1 MKKIYIVLTCL
12 VLIISIFVGCV
23 PEKWAK
29 YHPSSFPDTIWAT
42 KDNKVIIE
50 IEDYSAEYIRV
61 YINHNDEI
69 LELFTWDSNEP
80 GEMLLINKES
90 IETEKFQPL
99 EIWDQEVF
107 EDKFVVTVVET
118 TYFNVGDVLTF
129 YNVGENANN
138 DNHISYDDAYKIA
151 NDAIPQK
158 EYEQYV
164 RLSRKETING
174 NENYVFYASAQCW
187 KCIGDDDW
195 LRSEVITH
203 WIYIDAV
210 TGEVDEVKATGAK
223 VNVTKEDALKEYN
236 SK

>member
-50 IEDYSAEYIRV
+50 VDGFGGYTSI
-61 YINHNDEI
+61 YINQNNEKI
-69 LELFTWDSNEP
+69 ELYSEFRTEP
-80 GEMLLINKES
+80 GEFYIETKES
-90 IETEKFQPL
+90 IVEEEFQYL
-99 EIWDQEVF
+99 ECWDPEVY

-129 YNVGENANN
+129 YNVGENTNN
-138 DNHISYDDAYKIA
+138 DNHISYDDADKIA

-158 EYEQYV
+158 EYEQDA
-164 RLSRKETING
+164 LFSRKETI
-174 NENYVFYASAQCW
+174 ENKDYFVFYARAQSW
-187 KCIGDDDW
+187 NCIGNDDYLHDQ
-195 LRSEVITH
+195 VKTY
-203 WIYIDAV
+203 WIYINAV
-210 TGEVDEVKATGAK
+210 TGEVYEIKATGAK

-236 SK
+236 GK